1 MKIKEELAK
10 RKPSVPN
17 DDILLPNT
25 SHDLRDIWEKKI
37 YNEYCNEISNLGTPY
52 AEYNQF

>member
-1 MKIKEELAK
+1 MIKEELAK
-10 RKPSVPN
+10 RKPCVPN

-25 SHDLRDIWEKKI
+25 LHGLRDIWVKI
-37 YNEYCNEISNLGTPY
+37 ITTNIMKFLTWAVGTPY